1 MPPAERTSSSRRHAT
16 ARLHVTYARHPVSRK
31 HESPGATLLAAWD
44 RLASL
49 PGGALLFS
57 WYVGR
62 LAPYSGT
69 MGARVLSL
77 GPGHARIALKDRRR
91 VRNHLD
97 SIHAIALANLGELT
111 TGLAMSTA
119 LPSTVRGIPTQLTI
133 VYEKKARG
141 RLTAECHCSVPDV
154 TEPQDHSAQANI
166 VDLEGDVVA
175 RVTVR
180 WRVGPR

>member
-1 MPPAERTSSSRRHAT
+1 MAPAGRTSSSFHRLS
-16 ARLHVTYARHPVSRK
+16 ARLHSTYAPRAVSRK
-31 HESPGATLLAAWD
+31 HESPGTALLAAWD
-44 RLASL
+44 RFGSL
-49 PGGALLFS
+49 PGGARLFS

-62 LAPYSGT
+62 LAPYSGS

-77 GPGHARIALKDRRR
+77 APGHARIALKDRHR

-119 LPSTVRGIPTQLTI
+119 LPPSVRGIPTQLTI

-141 RLTAECHCSVPDV
+141 WLTAECHCTIPDV
-154 TEPQDHSAQANI
+154 SEPQDHSAQADI
-166 VDLEGDVVA
+166 VDAEGDVVA

-180 WRVGPR
+180 WRLGPR